1 MPWKISYL
9 ENQKIIRTEYTDPF
23 MPEDFLKVIAENIS
37 IAKEKQT
44 NLFLADCTDLT
55 RSGNV
60 IDIYQLGNMLQA
72 MNAEI
77 HIKEAIVVMKQK
89 GNVVSDL
96 QFFET
101 VANNR
106 LINVRLFFDL
116 ETALAWLV
124 G

>member
-9 ENQKIIRTEYTDPF
+9 ESQKIIRTEYTDPF

-106 LINVRLFFDL
+106 LINVRLFFDF
-116 ETALAWLV
+116 ESALAWLV

>member
-1 MPWKISYL
+1 
-9 ENQKIIRTEYTDPF
+9 
-23 MPEDFLKVIAENIS
+23 
-37 IAKEKQT
+37 
-44 NLFLADCTDLT
+44 
-55 RSGNV
+55 
-60 IDIYQLGNMLQA
+60 

>member
-9 ENQKIIRTEYTDPF
+9 ESQKIIRTEYTDPF

>member
-9 ENQKIIRTEYTDPF
+9 ESQKIIRTEYTDPF
-23 MPEDFLKVIAENIS
+23 MPEDFLKVIAENIL

-106 LINVRLFFDL
+106 LINVRLFFDF
-116 ETALAWLV
+116 ESALAWLV

>member
-77 HIKEAIVVMKQK
+77 HIKEAIMVMKQK

-106 LINVRLFFDL
+106 LINVHLFFDL

>member
-77 HIKEAIVVMKQK
+77 HIKEAIMVMKQK

>member
-9 ENQKIIRTEYTDPF
+9 ESQKIIRTEYTDPF
-23 MPEDFLKVIAENIS
+23 MPEDFLKVIAENIL

>member
-9 ENQKIIRTEYTDPF
+9 ESQKIIRTEYTDPF

-77 HIKEAIVVMKQK
+77 HIKEAIMVMKQK

>member
-1 MPWKISYL
+1 MPWTISYL

-77 HIKEAIVVMKQK
+77 HIKEAIMVMKQK